1 MRRECPPVGGA
12 TSKRGSATVSEGI
25 LTVDIRLRLT
35 VMNFLQF
42 FLWGA
47 WLITLGAYMFNT
59 LHATGGQIGA
69 VYSTL
74 AVASLFMPGVAGI
87 VADRWMN
94 AERVYGLLHII
105 GGFQLV
111 GAAYV
116 TEPDKLYWLILVNS
130 LCYMPTIAMAN
141 TVSYNIL
148 EKNGYDVVKDFPPIR
163 VWGTVGFIIAMWVV
177 SLGHLEL
184 SSVQLLIGGVSAIV
198 LGLYAFTLPACPP
211 SGATA
216 GASVWSA
223 MGLDALVLF
232 KQTKMAIFFVFSTL
246 LGVCLQIT
254 NMFADTYIHSFDKNP
269 LYEATLAVKFP
280 AIIISISQMSET
292 LFILTIPYF
301 LRRFGIKNV
310 MLMSMV
316 AWCLRFALLGAGN
329 PGPGLWLLLLSM
341 IVYGCAFDFFNISGS
356 LFVELEADKGVRA
369 SAQGLFMMMTNGIG
383 GFFGAKG
390 AGMIIDAYT
399 TNGVV
404 DWPRCWF
411 IFAAYALVLAVVFVP
426 LFQYK
431 HDPEAVQGAG
441 HHGPSTDP
449 GGDVEPADH
458 LVAR

>member
-1 MRRECPPVGGA
+1 MA
-12 TSKRGSATVSEGI
+12 IK
-25 LTVDIRLRLT
+25 LRLT

-74 AVASLFMPGVAGI
+74 AIASLVMPGVAGI

-94 AERVYGLLHII
+94 AERVYGLLHLL
-105 GGFQLV
+105 GGLALF
-111 GAAYV
+111 AAARV
-116 TEPDKLYWLILVNS
+116 NDPDTLYWLILLNS
-130 LCYMPTIAMAN
+130 LCYMPTISMAN
-141 TVSYNIL
+141 TVSYNVL
-148 EKNGYDVVKDFPPIR
+148 EKNGLDVVKDFPPIR

-177 SLGHLEL
+177 SLAHLEL
-184 SSVQLLIGGVSAIV
+184 SPVQLVIGGASAV
-198 LGLYAFTLPACPP
+198 LLGLYSFTLPACPP
-211 SGATA
+211 SKATES
-216 GASVWSA
+216 ASVWSA

-232 KQTKMAIFFVFSTL
+232 KQSKMAVFFVFSML

-254 NMFADTYIHSFDKNP
+254 NMFADSYIHSFAENP
-269 LYEATLAVKFP
+269 AFKDAIAVKYP

-292 LFILTIPYF
+292 LFILTIPFF

-329 PGPGLWLLLLSM
+329 PGPGLWMLLLSM

-356 LFVELEADKGVRA
+356 LFVELEADKSVRA
-369 SAQGLFMMMTNGIG
+369 SAQGLFMMMTNGVG
-383 GFFGAKG
+383 GFVGAKA
-390 AGMIIDAYT
+390 AGKVIDANT
-399 TNGVV
+399 LNGVT
-404 DWPRCWF
+404 DWPHCWF
-411 IFAAYALVLAVVFVP
+411 LFAGYALVLAVVFVP

-431 HDPEAVQGAG
+431 HVPEALKGAG
-441 HHGPSTDP
+441 HHGAAPAP
-449 GGDVEPADH
+449 GGDLEPKETLA
-458 LVAR
+458 AR